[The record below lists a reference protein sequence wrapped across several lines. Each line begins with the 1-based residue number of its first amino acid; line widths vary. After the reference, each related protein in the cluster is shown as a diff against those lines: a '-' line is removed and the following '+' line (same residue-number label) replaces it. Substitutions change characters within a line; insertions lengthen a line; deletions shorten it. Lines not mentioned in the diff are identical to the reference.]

1 MHSRGRKGITC
12 AIRATLLMASVGL
25 AQEALVLNTSPQHHV
40 FDSQEEGN
48 QSFVADDSQ
57 VEGNQSFVA
66 DPCAFTRKGG
76 KELLAL

>member
-25 AQEALVLNTSPQHHV
+25 DQEALVLNTSPQHHIY
-40 FDSQEEGN
+40 DSQEEDN
-48 QSFVADDSQ
+48 PLFA
-57 VEGNQSFVA
+57 E
-66 DPCAFTRKGG
+66 DPCTASVHAGG